1 MLLNREIDTF
11 SEVMLSRLENPLSHG
26 SVFATAFSLCPNM
39 CSTCSY
45 LHYTRVAEVIF
56 GNFTECRQNSMG
68 NAGQMI
74 ESMPGKEGWEACNEL
89 PNLQRTS
96 EPVAEILEQTTPLS
110 FLART
115 QIKLVSG
122 IGFME
127 TSAPSMKIYHA
138 HVRRV

>member
-1 MLLNREIDTF
+1 
-11 SEVMLSRLENPLSHG
+11 
-26 SVFATAFSLCPNM
+26 
-39 CSTCSY
+39 
-45 LHYTRVAEVIF
+45 
-56 GNFTECRQNSMG
+56 MG

-122 IGFME
+122 IGIME
-127 TSAPSMKIYHA
+127 TISTINEDLSCTCSQSLTS
-138 HVRRV
+138 VFFL